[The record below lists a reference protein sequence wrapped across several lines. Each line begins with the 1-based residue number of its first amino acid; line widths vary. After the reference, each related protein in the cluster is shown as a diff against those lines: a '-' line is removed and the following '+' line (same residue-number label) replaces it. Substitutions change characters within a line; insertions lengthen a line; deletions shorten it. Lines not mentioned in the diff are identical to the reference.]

1 MNELQSLYD
10 ALYNGGYYTKSFEEF
25 QNQWND
31 EQYQTKVYDVVY
43 QDGLYTKDRNSFNQK
58 YSGKIQPQQQSAQE
72 DNGLFGQIDQVGES
86 LKTSTMDQP
95 KQGQFEN
102 IGREDDNAFLNSQ
115 GDYNILKSVP
125 SELRGTAK
133 QIKVE
138 NEAKKKAEQQVAYD
152 RQASNVKL
160 GSELDLSAQKS
171 LVESTARQQEEASL
185 LASQQYEQD
194 VKKMPFISDGF
205 LKNVY
210 EQVKKE
216 ENLPDF
222 VKDQLNSFDAMLISK
237 GEFKDDNPFGFSVNR
252 MIAETGVEEAV
263 VPKMNYMFGPLGFKF
278 EEAGAGDYMTV
289 TAPNGES
296 KEISLNNFTFEGNVE
311 ETKKLK
317 DFIASNAT
325 KIPQIEKYAAQYA
338 GSNAKLK
345 SEKDIDTYSL
355 SITKDY
361 ESLNKDASI
370 LSKDIASFE
379 ANLADLNSTPAAL
392 RSTPE
397 YINKKKSI
405 EASLLDINT
414 RRQEIIGRNAKI
426 EANKYNLDK
435 AVGKY
440 SDMKAKQ
447 GTWAGATYTWLGE
460 SIAGMGSSALD
471 LFMDFSSVDMTGD
484 ASQQRQAAINKSVSN
499 DIATGIP
506 EQDAKNGGYVVDV
519 AVRLNNYNKQS
530 DNKDKL
536 IPEPKEGQ
544 SYKDWYNSL
553 NAEQQAA
560 IRVKVEDDILKRS
573 KELTITPFRE
583 TVKGAITD
591 PNTSVEWRQLA
602 EEGFWGGA
610 YAGLVKSAP
619 AMLMPGGWAART
631 AAFFAQSS
639 DAVKEEMNNN
649 PAFAEVPESEKLLVT
664 IPIGIA
670 NAVLEEIGLSNL
682 IKNKGLVNSLVLKG
696 LQKAGVN
703 ATETTLS
710 KIIKNDVDDMLARGL
725 LTLQGAALAE
735 AETGAGQQIAEYAV
749 KDIYNLAKEKEMFD
763 TPDTLKE
770 YVYDVVRSGAQEAV
784 GGFVMGTPSAAA
796 AAYRKQGF
804 KGMSDEQFKTF
815 EAIANDDKMQ
825 SSFIATLKTKVASG
839 DLTMEVAKEE
849 LNDYRNSVGLYRSI
863 PTDLTTEAKKEAMNL
878 VREKQVIEEK
888 IKDKDEALVK
898 KQKDRIAEINVQ
910 LNTLSTNAVQ
920 EQTTSEV
927 PIQSEAGV
935 GEEVAGGKPTAE
947 PQVTTEEV
955 KEEEVVTPDVTIAEP
970 IVSEID
976 TELKT
981 INETIGRTKQDFNQ
995 EEDDRTLSTL
1005 QDKVIEAKNN
1015 ISKAEDTDAAVN
1027 ELKKAEKEKSD
1038 FEESLA
1044 KRKDFNVVDNLIADE
1059 IESSKK
1065 DRYEYKD
1072 LFEQDPRLA
1081 AMQSAKDMIEF
1092 AKENPD
1098 TEVDIARYENDIK
1111 LIEEDIAKF
1120 PVKTTEAAPVA
1131 EVIPAPEAAPKKRGR
1146 KKTAPAVQ
1154 AAPAVAPQVAPTVA
1168 PAVAPQI
1175 APAPAP
1181 AVEVTPSPIVTLEEV
1196 GSQQL
1201 NQDIEETKKNIESV
1215 KNSIEKAKNDIKE
1228 KEEETKAKIVDIKS
1242 TSVKSRD
1249 AQVKQQQ
1256 LIQELKDKSKAFA
1269 VEQSNKMDGYQSDLR
1284 NFEARLKVLETRKTA
1299 KPSPTARAAAP
1310 KKTTETTPAKTEKE
1324 IKALKELDD
1333 EIAKL
1338 EKYLAFNNR
1347 LEDAIDEIEIEKGNT
1362 REGIAEIKEKMAKV
1376 REAVT
1381 NKETRRNLLEELEA
1395 ELEQFKEDQ
1404 ADIIQ
1409 GYKDVIAEEKA
1420 EMKKDQKRLD
1430 KLKAKREQMTQT
1442 EAAPKKPAV
1451 IKRGYILLSE
1461 ARERFPL
1468 AADFIDKIHGR
1479 KGDSAN
1485 VTENVM
1491 LNLLSSAYRVFPKSK
1506 KAAVEFLETLKQIEE
1521 LHKELSE
1528 EKERSESLDRVGKAE
1543 FKNQLAKSGDFT
1555 IKQLRIL
1562 NALVDSLQTESM
1574 PKYILTEQER
1584 KFVGGNSK
1592 NFFANAT
1599 NQIVSRESDTFIHE
1613 IGHFGFFKILTG
1625 EDRVKFFEYMIEST
1639 YGKKGIPLKDRLA
1652 FTVSKVV
1659 GIGPDDQMYQ
1669 VQTNVS
1675 ENFSEQ
1681 FAEQFAQWY
1690 MKERMVPA
1698 EIDTMFEKVAKF
1710 YNLVIQKLK
1719 SGKYVD
1725 KNLTEY
1731 FNKLSVKI
1739 EQKRAA
1745 NTKGK
1750 KATAIEP
1757 ELAESIQE
1765 LEENLGLDFEDEF
1778 GLDDELSPMSR
1789 NLDSPLVAM
1798 AKLYMMKE
1806 SGFFPN
1812 NVSTSHVNR
1821 DFYQFG
1827 LESKRS
1833 VAGTYYL
1840 VDINT
1845 KKMVNPFKTKR
1856 GGNNTSN
1863 MARKITDI
1871 NKKRTT
1877 AKTNVKT
1884 KIGVAQVLAPDLN
1897 RLFSVNPQIIPDAV
1911 FDEYTALLDAFT
1923 GRVKVLSLP
1932 EINDATANVQAVL
1945 KALDADI
1952 SQVESLA
1959 IRMDNY
1965 ANKVLDSNG
1974 NLDFDATI
1982 TNMKNDGTVTEAE
1995 YKLLKKH
2002 KKRIIPKV
2010 SKPKITPAQEKVIK
2024 DQLIKDIK
2032 SLVIK
2037 ASGLAT
2043 RFERDAAKKFES
2055 LLTDEMLEELSISRL
2070 SNILKLIDNINNGYF
2085 PHYAQLTINR
2095 LNTIKEGM
2103 NLADSVRNGDPLKV
2117 SRFIATIKAKLSS
2130 SDALL
2135 EMIKRTP
2142 AFFIDQ
2148 AFGDFKSKNIYNAV
2162 FQPVAVAYSSFKTS
2176 IGRVNDKIDRVQNKV
2191 AKSYYYNGN
2200 KILESSFRM
2209 MTYMIQLEYESN
2221 PGSTQVNPAADYI
2234 NKTIEKRNGQYK
2246 AAEKEMLQGIL
2257 DKYGVV
2263 IGQDKNGND
2272 IIGIDNKALY
2282 ASFNKAEK
2290 AALQSIRE
2298 INDGM
2303 TETAQYTAS
2312 VIRGQSIKPL
2322 NNYVHLSV
2330 MTDMKPE
2337 AAATAT
2343 ILSSAYSDSLRPS
2356 TKAKNLEERTKGAK
2370 AISFDVYA
2378 SAQTGAKSTL
2388 LDFYMTD
2395 AVRTV
2400 RGTITEAARMLE
2412 DDAKMTADQE
2422 GMINA
2427 VDNMF
2432 EEVLKN
2438 VLSNSFSVDS
2448 LGDMVAGEFIK
2459 QGYRAVL
2466 ASTKKA
2472 TAEFLSNIGFIIPHP
2487 QEFIEGVKYSRYIM
2501 SSLGPDIM
2509 MNVDSAV
2516 TVRAYSG
2523 DSISGRLVDTT
2534 AMTQSSGIRSSTA
2547 KSGVRNMTNMAY
2559 NITLKKYKNS
2569 IEVIA
2574 DALISSPDKI
2584 TMRPVWFGAFAIEF
2598 KKQSGAD
2605 VDFDKIAA
2613 NDEAYMQANAEAI
2626 AAARNVADEQSVL
2639 MGATNNPFMAIAKGA
2654 SRPDMKI
2661 GAKLY
2666 HNFNNYM
2673 TTFQV
2678 FEFTAARQGIYAA
2691 VGNGMMS
2698 KTRGASLLA
2707 ACMLRMTS
2715 YTFLTAMMG
2724 SGLIGWAAGMGDD
2737 DDEEKTIGQQ
2747 LSQSAIST
2755 ISGLLLGR
2763 DLGNAAKTFINY
2775 AVEKGNEKYLGSLRK
2790 GEVDP
2795 VTGEFSR
2802 AYDSYKDA
2810 IAYTILPGEN
2820 SSTDFSDML
2829 ISTTG
2834 AASSMIKTAKLA
2846 WEKWREDP
2854 KKEAGAIERQKRE
2867 IKQRIPLEILGNIG
2881 LVPLYKEVK
2890 NIVVDDIYES
2900 LKEEK
2905 EAAKE
2910 KKIEKEKKKKSEG
2923 TKRGGSRT
2931 GGSRVGSGRSGSRIG
2946 SRN

>member
-1 MNELQSLYD
+1 VLGTLTYFVPTVWEAVSDQTAIALGKSVKPLAETIGLGEGYGWTD
-10 ALYNGGYYTKSFEEF
+10 ALYYGAKDVQENRQALYGYSGQDINGDGEADDLPGFAKYGNILGQGVGSLLAFAMPASAASKLFVGTSKAMRAGRFATNWASGILMMEGTAYDEAIAAGLTGTDAAQSATLIATLQAAAEASIPDIAYLESSVARAGLLSMLKAGKITKKQAFENGMKYIGELAMTSGKSAVKEGGEEALGQFSTDIGKSISNDAFIVGAHSDLNNPLNPEYSTKPYDKLWEMKNYTDAAIGGALTGGFVKMLAGATRVYTKNEMEALSYIG
-25 QNQWND
+25 QNYNSILTNIQRTESNRTGKNVENFAD
-31 EQYQTKVYDVVY
+31 IEKDLKGIGALYQ
-43 QDGLYTKDRNSFNQK
+43 S
-58 YSGKIQPQQQSAQE
+58 
-72 DNGLFGQIDQVGES
+72 
-86 LKTSTMDQP
+86 
-95 KQGQFEN
+95 
-102 IGREDDNAFLNSQ
+102 
-115 GDYNILKSVP
+115 LKSVP
-125 SELRGTAK
+125 GFKALTKANQDVVLSLVFKKKSLQDNVKNLGVELPSVKQELAGIDEKIDAYITGKLDYGADKPVSYIDDNLATMGIAIVSVNPDGTYEIEPK
-133 QIKVE
+133 DIKGVDPAE
-138 NEAKKKAEQQVAYD
+138 SVKKAEEYI
-152 RQASNVKL
+152 
-160 GSELDLSAQKS
+160 QK
-171 LVESTARQQEEASL
+171 
-185 LASQQYEQD
+185 
-194 VKKMPFISDGF
+194 
-205 LKNVY
+205 N
-210 EQVKKE
+210 
-216 ENLPDF
+216 
-222 VKDQLNSFDAMLISK
+222 
-237 GEFKDDNPFGFSVNR
+237 
-252 MIAETGVEEAV
+252 
-263 VPKMNYMFGPLGFKF
+263 
-278 EEAGAGDYMTV
+278 
-289 TAPNGES
+289 
-296 KEISLNNFTFEGNVE
+296 
-311 ETKKLK
+311 LK
-317 DFIASNAT
+317 DPAF
-325 KIPQIEKYAAQYA
+325 A
-338 GSNAKLK
+338 GSFLHPK
-345 SEKDIDTYSL
+345 T
-355 SITKDY
+355 
-361 ESLNKDASI
+361 NKDA
-370 LSKDIASFE
+370 
-379 ANLADLNSTPAAL
+379 
-392 RSTPE
+392 
-397 YINKKKSI
+397 
-405 EASLLDINT
+405 
-414 RRQEIIGRNAKI
+414 
-426 EANKYNLDK
+426 
-435 AVGKY
+435 V
-440 SDMKAKQ
+440 
-447 GTWAGATYTWLGE
+447 
-460 SIAGMGSSALD
+460 
-471 LFMDFSSVDMTGD
+471 
-484 ASQQRQAAINKSVSN
+484 
-499 DIATGIP
+499 
-506 EQDAKNGGYVVDV
+506 
-519 AVRLNNYNKQS
+519 
-530 DNKDKL
+530 
-536 IPEPKEGQ
+536 
-544 SYKDWYNSL
+544 
-553 NAEQQAA
+553 
-560 IRVKVEDDILKRS
+560 
-573 KELTITPFRE
+573 
-583 TVKGAITD
+583 
-591 PNTSVEWRQLA
+591 
-602 EEGFWGGA
+602 
-610 YAGLVKSAP
+610 
-619 AMLMPGGWAART
+619 
-631 AAFFAQSS
+631 
-639 DAVKEEMNNN
+639 
-649 PAFAEVPESEKLLVT
+649 
-664 IPIGIA
+664 
-670 NAVLEEIGLSNL
+670 
-682 IKNKGLVNSLVLKG
+682 
-696 LQKAGVN
+696 QK
-703 ATETTLS
+703 
-710 KIIKNDVDDMLARGL
+710 
-725 LTLQGAALAE
+725 
-735 AETGAGQQIAEYAV
+735 
-749 KDIYNLAKEKEMFD
+749 
-763 TPDTLKE
+763 
-770 YVYDVVRSGAQEAV
+770 
-784 GGFVMGTPSAAA
+784 
-796 AAYRKQGF
+796 
-804 KGMSDEQFKTF
+804 
-815 EAIANDDKMQ
+815 
-825 SSFIATLKTKVASG
+825 
-839 DLTMEVAKEE
+839 
-849 LNDYRNSVGLYRSI
+849 
-863 PTDLTTEAKKEAMNL
+863 
-878 VREKQVIEEK
+878 
-888 IKDKDEALVK
+888 
-898 KQKDRIAEINVQ
+898 
-910 LNTLSTNAVQ
+910 
-920 EQTTSEV
+920 QTTSEV

-935 GEEVAGGKPTAE
+935 GEEVAGGKPTTE

-955 KEEEVVTPDVTIAEP
+955 KKEEVVTPDVTIAEAP
-970 IVSEID
+970 AIEAPAAEVTTTEEATPTAEVTTEVTPVMETTPTAEVAPEID
-976 TELKT
+976 E
-981 INETIGRTKQDFNQ
+981 ETIVEYNPKTEEVRDQDMAVLSSVIQSKKIKPQAEPQITDFGDTVVFEYN
-995 EEDDRTLSTL
+995 EMNDGADTWTRLTFKRNKNGTLSARSVKV
-1005 QDKVIEAKNN
+1005 DKNVSTIRGSVPYQIYIAEQKAK
-1015 ISKAEDTDAAVN
+1015 AVP
-1027 ELKKAEKEKSD
+1027 S
-1038 FEESLA
+1038 
-1044 KRKDFNVVDNLIADE
+1044 
-1059 IESSKK
+1059 
-1065 DRYEYKD
+1065 
-1072 LFEQDPRLA
+1072 P
-1081 AMQSAKDMIEF
+1081 
-1092 AKENPD
+1092 
-1098 TEVDIARYENDIK
+1098 T
-1111 LIEEDIAKF
+1111 
-1120 PVKTTEAAPVA
+1120 
-1131 EVIPAPEAAPKKRGR
+1131 
-1146 KKTAPAVQ
+1146 
-1154 AAPAVAPQVAPTVA
+1154 VAPQVAPTVA
-1168 PAVAPQI
+1168 PAVAPEVAPVP
-1175 APAPAP
+1175 APAVEAAAP

-1228 KEEETKAKIVDIKS
+1228 KEKETKAKIVDIKS

-1269 VEQSNKMDGYQSDLR
+1269 AEQSNKMDEYQSDLR

-1347 LEDAIDEIEIEKGNT
+1347 LEDAIDEIEMENSNT